1 MLHFILEKRT
11 KCVDR
16 KQKIWYTQRKGG
28 IFMKTTDILQKLI
41 RGKEGFS
48 YRGIIYLEKGDPR
61 LAYEWVQ

>member
-1 MLHFILEKRT
+1 MLHFISEKRT

-16 KQKIWYTQRKGG
+16 KQKIWYTQGKGG

-48 YRGIIYLEKGDPR
+48 YRGIIYLENGDPR